1 MKNQK
6 GITLIALVVTIVV
19 LLILAGVAIA
29 MLRGNNG
36 ILTEATKASDS
47 TKKAEAEEAINNAIN
62 EGTTAYYD
70 KKYVTKSF
78 EAAEENFKDKPEKYV
93 GYYLKNKATNLSK
106 YATFGEYTKDST
118 KLVITVNADYGG
130 AKYEYSVSDGTLTL
144 TKTN

>member
-29 MLRGNNG
+29 MLRGDNG
-36 ILTEATKASDS
+36 ILKEATKASDS

-78 EAAEENFKDKPEKYV
+78 EAAEENFKDTQAKYV
-93 GYYLKNKATNLSK
+93 GYYLKNKATNLSE
-106 YATFGEYTKDST
+106 YVENFGEYTKDST
-118 KLVITVNADYGG
+118 KLVIRVKADYGG
-130 AKYEYSVSDGTLTL
+130 AVYEYNTNGTL

>member
-29 MLRGNNG
+29 MLRGDNG

-70 KKYVTKSF
+70 KKYVTSF
-78 EAAEENFKDKPEKYV
+78 EAAEENFKEKPEKYV

-106 YATFGEYTKDST
+106 YIKPLGEYTKDST
-118 KLVITVNADYGG
+118 KLVIEVNENYGG
-130 AKYEYSVSDGTLTL
+130 ATYEYSVSDGTLTK
-144 TKTN
+144 TK

>member
-6 GITLIALVVTIVV
+6 GVTLIALVVTIVV

-29 MLRGNNG
+29 MLRGDNG

-78 EAAEENFKDKPEKYV
+78 EAAEKDFDGSQAKYV

-106 YATFGEYTKDST
+106 YIKPLGEYTKDST
-118 KLVITVNADYGG
+118 KLVIEVNENYGG
-130 AKYEYSVSDGTLTL
+130 ATYEYSVSDGTLTK
-144 TKTN
+144 TK

>member
-6 GITLIALVVTIVV
+6 GVTLIALVVTIVV

-29 MLRGNNG
+29 MLRGDNG

-70 KKYVTKSF
+70 KKYVTSF
-78 EAAEENFKDKPEKYV
+78 EAAEENFKEKPEKYV

-106 YATFGEYTKDST
+106 YIKPLGEYTKDST
-118 KLVITVNADYGG
+118 KLVIEVNENYGG
-130 AKYEYSVSDGTLTL
+130 ATYEYSVSDGTLTK
-144 TKTN
+144 TK